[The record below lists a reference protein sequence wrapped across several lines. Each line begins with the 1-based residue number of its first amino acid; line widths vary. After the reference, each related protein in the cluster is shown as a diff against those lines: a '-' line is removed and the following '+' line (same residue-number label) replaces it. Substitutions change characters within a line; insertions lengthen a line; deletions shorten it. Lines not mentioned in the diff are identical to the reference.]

1 MAKDR
6 EDKTI
11 VELMEICKTFGP
23 TKALQDVNL
32 SIHPGDIVG
41 LVGAN
46 GAGKSTLMK
55 ILTGV
60 YTPTKGSIIFHDNET
75 IHHYSAICAK
85 NHGIACAYQELSL
98 CTNLSVYE
106 NFVLKKTSH
115 NILEKPGWRK
125 AAIADTTAI
134 MNEVFPNADIDVRQ
148 ELGNLTLDKRQM
160 VEICAALS
168 QKNLSIL
175 VLDEP
180 TSSLT
185 VNRINQ
191 LHDKVR
197 QLSEAGIAVIYISHK
212 IDEIVNVCNRVII
225 MNSGRQVWS
234 GNINETSVGDLVKKM
249 GGNPSSRF
257 ERKES
262 VAGTTDILSFEH
274 YSSDKLKDINL
285 HVKKGEI
292 IGVSGL
298 VGSGQRELI
307 NIIFNSSRADKKRG
321 LRITGK
327 VSYVSGDRNTEGIF
341 SFWNI
346 ADNINISSLRNI
358 SKYGFLHSKDCNSAA
373 ETWYDKLKF
382 KARGIH
388 DDIASLSGGN
398 QQKALIARCLASD
411 AAIIVLNDPTCGVDV
426 ETKKDIYLLLQE
438 AADAGRTIIWHSTED
453 LEMEQCDRV
462 LIMQNGCIT
471 SELAGSEISVN
482 NIIAASFKPNEIKDI
497 HNETEDKRN
506 GKVSL
511 DSRMLMPIIIFLLIF
526 SITIILRPSIL
537 SYSGVKLLFKSA
549 VPLVF
554 VGLGQMFMVVSG
566 GMDLSN
572 GMALGLVNVVTAF
585 TLGTNP
591 SLGIFFL
598 LLVII
603 GYGVIG
609 ALIYVTK
616 IPPIVVTLGAAYVWL
631 GFGLMVSSTPGGKC
645 PAWLAAIY
653 NFNLPVVPMCI
664 VLALLGGVASYWIIM
679 KSKYGIVIRG
689 AGNNSAAVIRAGW
702 SQRVTIIATYMISG
716 LFVVIAGL
724 LVTAVANGGDCNAY
738 GSYQLLSIA
747 TIIIGGC
754 ELAGGI
760 CTPLGV
766 VIGAL
771 SLSCITTLLTF
782 MNISS
787 NLQSAVM
794 GAILMLALTI
804 KLLSRKRVK

>member
-6 EDKTI
+6 EDKPI
-11 VELMEICKTFGP
+11 VELREICKTFGP
-23 TKALQDVNL
+23 TKALQDISL
-32 SIHPGDIVG
+32 SINPGDVIG

-55 ILTGV
+55 ILTGI
-60 YTPTKGSIIFHDNET
+60 YTPTKGSIIFRDDET
-75 IHHYSAICAK
+75 IRSYSAGTAK
-85 NHGIACAYQELSL
+85 NRGIACADQELSL

-106 NFVLKKTSH
+106 NFVLKKASH
-115 NILEKPGWRK
+115 SILEKPGWRK
-125 AAIADTTAI
+125 AAIADTRAI
-134 MNEVFPNADIDVRQ
+134 INETFPNADIDVRQ
-148 ELGNLTLDKRQM
+148 ELGHLTFDKRQM
-160 VEICAALS
+160 VEICSALS

-175 VLDEP
+175 ILDEP

-185 VNRINQ
+185 VNRIEQ
-191 LHDKVR
+191 LHEKIH
-197 QLSEAGIAVIYISHK
+197 QLSEQGIAVVYISHK
-212 IDEIVNVCNRVII
+212 IDEIINVCSRVVI

-249 GGNPSSRF
+249 GGNTSGRF

-262 VAGTTDILSFEH
+262 TAGVTDVLSFEH
-274 YSSDKLKDINL
+274 YSSVSLKDINL

-307 NIIFNSSRADKKRG
+307 NTIFNSGRADKKRG

-346 ADNINISSLRNI
+346 ADNINISSFRNL
-358 SKYGFLHSKDCNSAA
+358 SKYGFLHNKACNSAA
-373 ETWYDKLKF
+373 GTWYDKLKF
-382 KARGIH
+382 KALGIH
-388 DDIASLSGGN
+388 DDIVSLSGGN

-411 AAIIVLNDPTCGVDV
+411 ADIIVLNDPTCGVDV

-462 LIMQNGCIT
+462 LIMQNGCVT
-471 SELAGSEISVN
+471 SELSGSEISVN
-482 NIIAASFKPNEIKDI
+482 NIIAASFKQNEDKNTP
-497 HNETEDKRN
+497 HETEKKR
-506 GKVSL
+506 GRKAAI
-511 DSRMLMPIIIFLLIF
+511 DTRILMPSIIFLLIF
-526 SITIILRPSIL
+526 SITVILRPSIL
-537 SYSGVKLLFKSA
+537 TYSGIKLLFKSA

-554 VGLGQMFMVVSG
+554 IGLGQMFMVVSG

-585 TLGTNP
+585 MLGTHP
-591 SLGIFFL
+591 SLGIVFL
-598 LLVII
+598 ILIII
-603 GYGVIG
+603 GYGAIG
-609 ALIYVTK
+609 ALIYLTK
-616 IPPIVVTLGAAYVWL
+616 IPPIVVTLGASYVWL
-631 GFGLMVSSTPGGKC
+631 GFGLMVSSVPGGKC
-645 PAWLAAIY
+645 PGWLATLF
-653 NFNLPVVPMCI
+653 NFNLPLVPMCI
-664 VLALLGGVASYWIIM
+664 LLALLGGLAAYWIIM

-689 AGNNSAAVIRAGW
+689 AGNNAAAVIRAGW
-702 SQRVTIIATYMISG
+702 SQYITVVVTYMISG
-716 LFVVIAGL
+716 LFVVLAGL
-724 LVTAVANGGDCNAY
+724 FVTAVANGGDCNAY

-747 TIIIGGC
+747 AIIIGGC
-754 ELAGGI
+754 EMAGGI
-760 CTPLGV
+760 CSPIGV

-771 SLSCITTLLTF
+771 SLSGITTLLTF
-782 MNISS
+782 MNVNS

-794 GAILMLALTI
+794 GVILMLALTI
-804 KLLSRKRVK
+804 KLLSRKLVK